1 MAVAQGQLYQM
12 WATAPGKK
20 KIQLKNFSHR
30 LQRLELKLCLG
41 KAGGGGVAFLFFFS
55 LIPP

>member
-12 WATAPGKK
+12 WATAPGK